1 MDPKDKLNVTLMI
14 SEKDNKWST
23 NKITNDYALQMMAKL
38 IKPQMIFVT
47 QMIFATQMIPKEDT
61 ANDPLEKSGMALTKN
76 DCKTADVCGFL
87 WFIGLNFSGHN
98 HLPS

>member
-1 MDPKDKLNVTLMI
+1 
-14 SEKDNKWST
+14 
-23 NKITNDYALQMMAKL
+23 MMAKL
-38 IKPQMIFVT
+38 IKPQLIFVT

-87 WFIGLNFSGHN
+87 
-98 HLPS
+98 